1 VVEGARPQWPHGE
14 LRRVLVALDRVRF
27 GAAAGGGEV
36 GPLLEDA
43 LRLGAEL
50 GQGAA

>member
-1 VVEGARPQWPHGE
+1 
-14 LRRVLVALDRVRF
+14 VLVALDRVRF

-43 LRLGAEL
+43 LRLSGELAEVS
-50 GQGAA
+50 A